1 MSIIVSVRVVELTN
15 LLKTQSLS
23 VRSGF
28 LHAWKYWN
36 VRPDFGDRL
45 TDDD

>member
-1 MSIIVSVRVVELTN
+1 MINVRDVELTS

-28 LHAWKYWN
+28 LHAWKYYN
-36 VRPDFGDRL
+36 VRSDFDNRL